1 MLYFLDFF
9 VLRIRIIFKLKNRG
23 GVVPFHHQYL
33 LSQLI
38 KGVIV
43 SGGDRRFHDFDF
55 YNFSGLKGQTKV
67 SRKGLHFF
75 SQYVTLVFSSPDK
88 DFVDYFLKGLFKIQ
102 QVNVG
107 SLLLHADHV
116 EKEEPL
122 NFEDNAKFVCI
133 SPLVLMKPDFNDDSS
148 KQFVNPSSE
157 IFSDILY
164 ESTMERMALT
174 GFSND
179 QIEKFFKFQ
188 IVPDNIY
195 LNKLREQKKK
205 FARIY
210 PVYDSDVKY
219 EVRGYT
225 FPFTMYA
232 EKEVLEFVF
241 QCGLG
246 SFTHKGFGMLDIAN
260 ADYHHRLTRY
270 EINQSTVKTGG

>member
-1 MLYFLDFF
+1 M
-9 VLRIRIIFKLKNRG
+9 RIRIIFKLKNRG

-38 KGVIV
+38 KGVVV
-43 SGGDRRFHDFDF
+43 SGSEKQFRSFDY
-55 YNFSGLKGQTKV
+55 YNFSGLKGQTKI

-75 SQYVTLVFSSPDK
+75 SQYVTLVFSTPDG
-88 DFVDYFLKGLFKIQ
+88 DFLNYFLNRLFQIQ
-102 QVNVG
+102 QVNIG
-107 SLLLHADHV
+107 SLLLQADYV

-122 NFEDNAKFVCI
+122 NFSDHTKFVCI
-133 SPLVLMKPDFNDDSS
+133 SPIVLFKSDFNDDSS
-148 KQFVNPSSE
+148 KRFVNPSSE
-157 IFSDILY
+157 VFSDLLY
-164 ESTMERMALT
+164 ENTMERLIKT
-174 GFSND
+174 GHSNED
-179 QIEKFFKFQ
+179 IERFYKFQ
-188 IVPDNIY
+188 NIPDEVY

-210 PVYDSDVKY
+210 PVYDNDVKY

-246 SFTHKGFGMLDIAN
+246 HFTHKGFGMLDIAN
-260 ADYHHRLTRY
+260 ADYHHRLQKY
-270 EINQSTVKTGG
+270 DLHLAAH